1 MWLRGAAET
10 IDSVRRAALYVL
22 VGSIAL
28 NAALGI
34 YAIVAGN
41 FGKLEVKI
49 LLTSLGVSGA
59 SILALAC
66 APALERHL
74 LGPVPRWGIAASFA
88 GLALLTAA
96 VWDEFDLQPLVKAAG
111 TLVVV
116 AVASA
121 HASLLSLAGLA
132 PRFRWAFLA
141 AVGLGFAFSGLA
153 VSLIWGEWSDSAV
166 FGRSFGVVAVL
177 LAAFTI
183 LVPVLHR
190 ASREELAA
198 LAAETISSVQFCPSC
213 GWPVA
218 AGADG
223 AGTCARCGARF
234 SVQFLDSG
242 AAARPVPGE
251 PAVKLRSRASTPP
264 RR

>member
-1 MWLRGAAET
+1 MWLRWATET
-10 IDSVRRAALYVL
+10 IHSVRRAALYVL
-22 VGSIAL
+22 VGSISL
-28 NAALGI
+28 NAGLGI
-34 YAIVAGN
+34 YAIVVGQ
-41 FGKLEVKI
+41 FGKLEAKI
-49 LLTSLGVSGA
+49 LFTSLGVSGA
-59 SILALAC
+59 SMLALAC
-66 APALERHL
+66 APALERHR

-88 GLALLTAA
+88 GFALLTAA
-96 VWDEFDLQPLVKAAG
+96 VWNEFDLQPLVKAAG

-141 AVGLGFAFSGLA
+141 AVGLGFALA
-153 VSLIWGEWSDSAV
+153 ALGVSWIWGEWSSDL

-198 LAAETISSVQFCPSC
+198 LAAEEISSVQFCPSC
-213 GWPVA
+213 GRPAA

-234 SVQFLDSG
+234 SVRFLDSG
-242 AAARPVPGE
+242 ATARPALSE
-251 PAVKLRSRASTPP
+251 PAVKLRS
-264 RR
+264 